1 MQHMLDLCDVFSADL
16 DIKFHMAKSVAMRIG
31 LRCDAVCANLVLSGG
46 IIQYIHSL
54 KYLGSLY
61 V

>member
-31 LRCDAVCANLVLSGG
+31 LRCDAVCANLVLS
-46 IIQYIHSL
+46 
-54 KYLGSLY
+54 
-61 V
+61 